1 MNTQAL
7 KNFIRIAETKN
18 ITLAA
23 KQIYISQPSLSN
35 QLKALEKELGVTLV
49 IRMSR
54 HLELTDAGEALYRYA
69 KRVVEAEQELMGTI
83 RSEAH
88 AMGGTLKVGLFPSA
102 DLFLPSPAIKD
113 FTDRY
118 PQIQLE
124 LHEGETNILLTLLE
138 SKVVDLA
145 LVRLPV
151 AHSEGIETVGEP
163 VEESVIAVSSAP
175 LDPPR
180 DSFAALCREPLL
192 LTRRMEIVL
201 GNEAVRLGHKLQVR
215 LSATNVR
222 TVLSLASLEVG
233 TAIVPKIYQKYAK
246 EQGLFCKDLEDL
258 SHIRLR
264 TGILKRKSEPLSPLG
279 AEWIEAMELA
289 MEGAREPLK
298 ELQINPRA
306 DR

>member
-88 AMGGTLKVGLFPSA
+88 AMGGTLKVGIFPSA

-145 LVRLPV
+145 LVRLPI

-163 VEESVIAVSSAP
+163 LEESVIAVSSAP
-175 LDPPR
+175 LDSR

-222 TVLSLASLEVG
+222 TVLSLASLGVG

-258 SHIRLR
+258 FHIRPR

-289 MEGAREPLK
+289 MEGAREPLE
-298 ELQINPRA
+298 EL
-306 DR
+306 